1 MPRLIALLL
10 PLFLLTACATAPDN
24 LPDRECAVTTAVLSP
39 ILGAAAES
47 GDSAELARRTG
58 LWPEAGS
65 DSWAYVQH
73 MGFSPTWRSS
83 ATDQALRS
91 AYWRTYSPLQRDV
104 GLSRA
109 EREMRAWEAAYEQVG
124 DDRLYAD
131 EALWTAF
138 FNANHS
144 HRATPCARP
153 LADPYDAELVRAS
166 ARRDSNAVRIEPSR
180 PVFSANGDRALIAAR
195 TVYPELNP
203 GDGARVTGTV
213 WLLNPRTD
221 GSWRVISARRTD
233 LE

>member
-1 MPRLIALLL
+1 MRPLALLL
-10 PLFLLTACATAPDN
+10 PLLFLTACASTPDR
-24 LPDRECAVTTAVLSP
+24 LVDRECAVTTAVLSP
-39 ILGAAAES
+39 ILGAASES

-58 LWPEAGS
+58 LWPATDDGAW
-65 DSWAYVQH
+65 DYVRQ
-73 MGFSPTWRSS
+73 MGFSPVWRSG

-91 AYWRTYSPLQRDV
+91 AYWRAFRPLQGDRS
-104 GLSRA
+104 LSRA
-109 EREMRAWEAAYEQVG
+109 EREMHAWEAAYDTIG

-138 FNANHS
+138 LTDNQS
-144 HRATPCARP
+144 HRATPCARE
-153 LADPYDAELVRAS
+153 LADEYATDLVRAS
-166 ARRDSNAVRIEPSR
+166 AQRDATAVRIEPSR
-180 PVFSANGDRALIAAR
+180 AVFNANGDRALIAAR

-233 LE
+233 LQ

>member
-1 MPRLIALLL
+1 MLRLIALL
-10 PLFLLTACATAPDN
+10 PLLLLTACASAPDR
-24 LPDRECAVTTAVLSP
+24 LADRECAVTTAVLSP
-39 ILGAAAES
+39 ILGAASES
-47 GDSAELARRTG
+47 GGSAELTRRTG

-65 DSWAYVQH
+65 DSWAYVRQ
-73 MGFSPTWRSS
+73 MGFSPTWRSG

-91 AYWRTYSPLQRDV
+91 AYWRAYRPLQRDV

-109 EREMRAWEAAYEQVG
+109 EREMRAWEAAYRDVG

-138 FNANHS
+138 FSANQS
-144 HRATPCARP
+144 RQATPCAQP
-153 LADPYDAELVRAS
+153 LAEQYGAERVRAS
-166 ARRDSNAVRIEPSR
+166 GPRAANAVRIEPSR
-180 PVFSANGDRALIAAR
+180 PVFSATGDRALIAAR

-203 GDGARVTGTV
+203 GDGPRVTGTV

-221 GSWRVISARRTD
+221 GRWRVISARRTD

>member
-1 MPRLIALLL
+1 MLRLSAILATV
-10 PLFLLTACATAPDN
+10 FFLTACASTPVS
-24 LPDRECAVTTAVLSP
+24 LVDRECAVTTAVLSP

-58 LWPEAGS
+58 LWPEMGS
-65 DSWAYVQH
+65 ESWAYVRQ
-73 MGFSPTWRSS
+73 MGFSPTWRSG

-91 AYWRTYSPLQRDV
+91 AYWRAYRPMQRDV

-124 DDRLYAD
+124 DDRLRAD

-138 FNANHS
+138 FNINQS

-153 LADPYDAELVRAS
+153 LADPYEAELVRAS
-166 ARRDSNAVRIEPSR
+166 AARNANAVRIEPSR
-180 PVFSANGDRALIAAR
+180 AEFSANGDRALIAAR

-203 GDGARVTGTV
+203 GDGPRITGTV

>member
-65 DSWAYVQH
+65 DRWAYVQQ
-73 MGFSPTWRSS
+73 MGFSPTWRSG

-91 AYWRTYSPLQRDV
+91 VYWRAYSPLQRDV
-104 GLSRA
+104 GLSRV
-109 EREMRAWEAAYEQVG
+109 EREMRAWEAAYEEVG

-131 EALWTAF
+131 AALWSAF
-138 FNANHS
+138 LADNQS
-144 HRATPCARP
+144 RRATPCAQA
-153 LADPYDAELVRAS
+153 LAEQYGAQQVRAS
-166 ARRDSNAVRIEPSR
+166 APRAAKAVRIEPSR
-180 PVFSANGDRALIAAR
+180 PVFSANSDRALIAAR

-233 LE
+233 LQ

>member
-1 MPRLIALLL
+1 MRLLALLTL
-10 PLFLLTACATAPDN
+10 LFFTACASTPAR
-24 LPDRECAVTTAVLSP
+24 LADRECAVTTAVLSP
-39 ILGAAAES
+39 ILGAASES
-47 GDSAELARRTG
+47 GDSAELAQRTG

-65 DSWAYVQH
+65 DRWAYVQQ
-73 MGFSPTWRSS
+73 MGFSPTWRSG

-91 AYWRTYSPLQRDV
+91 AYWRAYSPLQRDV
-104 GLSRA
+104 GLSRV
-109 EREMRAWEAAYEQVG
+109 EREMRAWEAAYDAVG

-138 FNANHS
+138 LTDNQS
-144 HRATPCARP
+144 HRATPCALE
-153 LADPYDAELVRAS
+153 LADEYATDLVRAS
-166 ARRDSNAVRIEPSR
+166 AQRDATAVRIEPSR
-180 PVFSANGDRALIAAR
+180 PVFNAHGDRALIAAR